1 MDWHIILQQSRVDFS
16 FILPEAMLVFFA
28 LAILL
33 TDFFLT
39 PAQKGWNAITAMLG
53 VVFSGISL
61 WLMVGAASQRYTA
74 FDNSIV
80 IDPFFIFFG
89 FLFLASTAL
98 VILLSVRY
106 MELEREQHGE
116 YYALML
122 LATAGMMFLACGN
135 DLVVLFL
142 ALETMALSFYVL
154 TGFLRRERRS
164 NEAAMK
170 YLLMGA
176 FSSGILAYGFSIL
189 YGIAGSTHLDVI
201 SIRLAER
208 HQMLPGGDIL
218 IFLAIAT
225 VAAGVFFKI
234 AAVPFHQW
242 APDVYEGAPTSITAY
257 VSVAS
262 KAASFALLLRLFLTV
277 FWPVRIDWVM
287 LMAAVA
293 VLSMTIGTLAAIT
306 QNNVKRLLAY
316 SSITQVGYILLGF
329 VASVN
334 PDGSLNPRGL
344 QAMAFYLFAY
354 AFFNTGAFAVVMV
367 LRHKGVIGDDIDDLN
382 GLIERNP
389 GAAILML
396 IFLLSLAGI
405 PPTAGFVAK
414 LLIFWSLIETG
425 HYILAI
431 VSVAYILPA
440 VYYYFRMVAAMWV
453 RTSTDP
459 VKPIISWARKIRA
472 RRNGHRHPRRRNFPR
487 TVSPPREIF
496 HHQSLLP
503 LESEVGHDLSTSHS
517 SKAIQAGCHAA
528 RHGYGASDDHD
539 WLGGDW
545 RRSRL
550 FPGSASAHKPHPR
563 ADFGRARLRRR
574 HLGNRPPPL
583 PLREK

>member
-1 MDWHIILQQSRVDFS
+1 MDWHAILQQSRVDFS

-28 LAILL
+28 LAILI

-53 VVFSGISL
+53 VVFSG
-61 WLMVGAASQRYTA
+61 AALGIIWKNLQGQRYSA

-80 IDPFFIFFG
+80 IDPFFIFFS

-189 YGIAGSTHLDVI
+189 YGIAGSTHLDII

-277 FWPVRIDWVM
+277 FWPVRVDWVM

-306 QNNVKRLLAY
+306 QNNIKRLIAY

-344 QAMAFYLFAY
+344 QAMAFYLFVY

-459 VKPIISWARKIRA
+459 VKPIISWAQKFALAAMVIITLA
-472 RRNGHRHPRRRNFPR
+472 AGIFP
-487 TVSPPREIF
+487 EQF
-496 HHQSLLP
+496 LLLAKYSIIIP
-503 LESEVGHDLSTSHS
+503 FF
-517 SKAIQAGCHAA
+517 
-528 RHGYGASDDHD
+528 R
-539 WLGGDW
+539 
-545 RRSRL
+545 
-550 FPGSASAHKPHPR
+550 
-563 ADFGRARLRRR
+563 
-574 HLGNRPPPL
+574 
-583 PLREK
+583 

>member
-1 MDWHIILQQSRVDFS
+1 MDWQSILHQSLADSS
-16 FILPEAMLVFFA
+16 FVMPEAMLVFFA

-33 TDFFLT
+33 SDFLLT
-39 PAQKGWNAITAMLG
+39 PAQKGWNSITAMLG
-53 VVFSGISL
+53 VIFSGISL
-61 WLMVGAASQRYTA
+61 WLMAGAASQHYSA
-74 FDNSIV
+74 FDNTVV

-98 VILLSVRY
+98 VILMSVRY

-122 LATAGMMFLACGN
+122 LATAGMMFLACGK

-189 YGIAGSTHLDVI
+189 YGIAGSTRLDRITSALADRHL
-201 SIRLAER
+201 
-208 HQMLPGGDIL
+208 HTPHGDIL

-257 VSVAS
+257 VSVGS

-277 FWPVRIDWVM
+277 FWPVRVDWVM
-287 LMAAVA
+287 LLAAVA
-293 VLSMTIGTLAAIT
+293 VLSMTVGTLAAIT

-334 PDGSLNPRGL
+334 PDSSLNQRGL
-344 QAMAFYLFAY
+344 QAMAFYLLVY
-354 AFFNTGAFAVVMV
+354 AFFNTGAFAVIIL

-414 LLIFWSLIETG
+414 LLIFWSLIETR
-425 HYILAI
+425 HYVLA
-431 VSVAYILPA
+431 VLSVVYILPA

-453 RTSTDP
+453 RESTDP
-459 VKPIISWARKIRA
+459 VKPTISWAQKFALAAMVLVTLAAGI
-472 RRNGHRHPRRRNFPR
+472 FP
-487 TVSPPREIF
+487 EQF
-496 HHQSLLP
+496 LLLAKYSIINP
-503 LESEVGHDLSTSHS
+503 
-517 SKAIQAGCHAA
+517 
-528 RHGYGASDDHD
+528 
-539 WLGGDW
+539 
-545 RRSRL
+545 
-550 FPGSASAHKPHPR
+550 F
-563 ADFGRARLRRR
+563 LR
-574 HLGNRPPPL
+574 
-583 PLREK
+583 